1 MHILILTDRDWE
13 HPQGGGTGTNLLGQ
27 IAYWRR
33 WGHRV
38 TVIACGFPGC
48 EEQADFDG
56 VTVHRVG
63 GRSTVFPR
71 TILRQRAGLVP
82 DADVVLEVINGITFL
97 TPLWL
102 RTPRVALIHHVHRR
116 HYAEEMGLVGRVAC
130 LALETLPLRMLYRR
144 ARFLTVS
151 ESSAREIEELGV
163 APEMISVNYNGVD
176 TDWYRPGTKAD
187 RPTILYLGRLKRYKH
202 IERLLAAVAALPQV
216 HLDIAG
222 DGDQREV
229 IEEQVR
235 ELGIEDRVTLHGFVD
250 EERKRELLQA
260 AWVNATASVAE
271 GWGLSVMEAAACG
284 TPSVAVAH
292 GGLTESIRDG
302 ESGLLAR
309 DPEELTGKLG
319 SVLADARLRARLE
332 EGALAHAASCTW
344 ERTARV
350 SLDALAEVAGS
361 VLASDGVEDAG
372 EDGFQLAPAEVAVG
386 APEADRGQPV
396 Y

>member
-48 EEQADFDG
+48 EERADFDG
-56 VTVHRVG
+56 VTVHRIG

-71 TILRQRAGLVP
+71 TILRQRAGFVP

-102 RTPRVALIHHVHRR
+102 KTPRVALIHHIHRR
-116 HYAEEMGLVGRVAC
+116 HYSEEMGLRGRIAC
-130 LALETLPLRMLYRR
+130 LALETLPLRFLYRK
-144 ARFLTVS
+144 APFLTVS
-151 ESSAREIEELGV
+151 ESSAREMEELGID
-163 APEMISVNYNGVD
+163 AQRINVNYNGID
-176 TDWYRPGTKAD
+176 TDWYWPGEKAS

-202 IERLLAAVAALPQV
+202 IERLLAAVVALPGV
-216 HLDIAG
+216 YLEIAG

-235 ELGIEDRVTLHGFVD
+235 KLGIEEWVTLHGFVD

-284 TPSVAVAH
+284 TPSVALAH

-309 DPEELTGKLG
+309 DPEELVGKLE
-319 SVLADARLRARLE
+319 SVLTDARLRARLE
-332 EGALAHAASCTW
+332 EGALAYAASCTW

-361 VLASDGVEDAG
+361 AVVSDGLEDAG

-386 APEADRGQPV
+386 APEAD
-396 Y
+396 